1 MNTDRQWEE
10 VKMHYTNRIYGVHSA
25 VAFGVPLLAHVAA
38 LAALLRYFVFS
49 AALGFSLLFSPARA
63 DSLPAMPMATA
74 EASEDAPPEMPST
87 FEPWVSPDGSIHIHY
102 APPVP
107 YWDVQYE
114 WSPEPSFSN
123 AVPYPGSF
131 RVPFE
136 HDRGF
141 IRVVAT
147 KRPGRAPGAVG
158 LPTERVAL
166 PLMIGRLTVTD
177 WHRKEAVVDLP
188 YNAAGFY
195 EFNVPAWN
203 RWYRLELADADGA
216 VVFDKWI
223 GHFLSGGE

>member
-1 MNTDRQWEE
+1 MKR
-10 VKMHYTNRIYGVHSA
+10 
-25 VAFGVPLLAHVAA
+25 LLALMLLPAA
-38 LAALLRYFVFS
+38 LAAS
-49 AALGFSLLFSPARA
+49 
-63 DSLPAMPMATA
+63 
-74 EASEDAPPEMPST
+74 SEPPEMPSA

-107 YWDVQYE
+107 YWEVQYE

-136 HDRGF
+136 FDKGF
-141 IRVVAT
+141 IRVTAT
-147 KRPGRAPGAVG
+147 KRPGRSPGAVG

-177 WHRKEAVVDLP
+177 WHRKEAVVDVP

-195 EFNVPAWN
+195 EFFVPAWN

-223 GHFLSGGE
+223 GHFLSGHND